1 MLISMC
7 LLILMPCYFGSL
19 IIARSDA
26 LTTCVYKSNWS
37 NIGLKERKLIIIL
50 MERLK
55 RTACV
60 TVGQLFPMHLQ
71 TFTAVINQVEMVL
84 LVFSRFYFIYFS
96 IADNEFCLSPTGF
109 GEEF

>member
-1 MLISMC
+1 MLVSMC

-71 TFTAVINQVEMVL
+71 TFTAVINRVEEMVL
-84 LVFSRFYFIYFS
+84 LLFYVFI
-96 IADNEFCLSPTGF
+96 IT
-109 GEEF
+109 

>member
-1 MLISMC
+1 MLVSMC

-55 RTACV
+55 RTARV
-60 TVGQLFPMHLQ
+60 TVGHLFPMHLQ
-71 TFTAVINQVEMVL
+71 TFTAVINQVEIVL
-84 LVFSRFYFIYFS
+84 LVCSRFLYFFMQIMNFAYRLLALVKNF
-96 IADNEFCLSPTGF
+96 E
-109 GEEF
+109 